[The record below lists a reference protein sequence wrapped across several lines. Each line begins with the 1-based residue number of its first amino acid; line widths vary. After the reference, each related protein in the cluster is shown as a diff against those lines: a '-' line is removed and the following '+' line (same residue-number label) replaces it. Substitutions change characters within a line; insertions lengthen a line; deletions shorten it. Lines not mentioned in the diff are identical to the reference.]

1 MNGAES
7 AVNLATKLEDIGFD
21 DFTANLID
29 STFKALLNTH
39 ITQLNTYAD
48 LVKEIA
54 EGLDNFIA
62 KNKNSVSIEEV
73 YEYIGFSLDEPI
85 SQNQLS
91 YLENTFLEQG
101 EQIATNEQNE
111 PYTIKK
117 KEQNPQSGVVY
128 KEDLIDRIK
137 ERILRRRYNILEN
150 LVTKGLVRLVIDFG
164 EIETKLLFSVYGISS
179 QASAEFSK
187 EASGQSLSI
196 SGSVGYKGKILGVDI
211 SGSYS
216 KYNLR
221 VKTTSVYDRDT
232 TGSKVDIYARVYI
245 RFKSDYLPLNPA
257 EFGAQT

>member
-29 STFKALLNTH
+29 ATFKALLNTH
-39 ITQLNTYAD
+39 ITQLDTYAD

-62 KNKNSVSIEEV
+62 KNKDSVRIEEV
-73 YEYIGFSLDEPI
+73 YKYIGFSLDEPI
-85 SQNQLS
+85 TQEQLD
-91 YLENTFLEQG
+91 YLKNSFAEGKAISTTQQDELFKIESKPNNPD
-101 EQIATNEQNE
+101 TN
-111 PYTIKK
+111 K
-117 KEQNPQSGVVY
+117 VY
-128 KEDLIDRIK
+128 KEDLIDIIK

-164 EIETKLLFSVYGISS
+164 EIETKLLFSVYGASS

-187 EASGQSLSI
+187 SVSEQSLNI
-196 SGSVGYKGKILGVDI
+196 SGSASFKSKKFSLDI

-216 KYNLR
+216 KYKLG

-257 EFGAQT
+257 EFGT